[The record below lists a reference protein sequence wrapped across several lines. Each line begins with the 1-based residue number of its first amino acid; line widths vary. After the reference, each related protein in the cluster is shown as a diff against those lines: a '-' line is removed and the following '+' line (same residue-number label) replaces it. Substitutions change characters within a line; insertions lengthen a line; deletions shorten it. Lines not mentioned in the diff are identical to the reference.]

1 MKIIEYNPKY
11 DEQIKILLVEL
22 QSYITKID
30 KDKYNIITK
39 EFKEKYFQKTIE
51 EVQNYEGK
59 IFLAQNNKKIVGLI
73 VGLINN
79 EEVYTYD
86 FKAPKRGRITELIVT
101 HEYQKNKIGEKLLNK
116 MEEYFKSVECKAVL
130 IDVFGYNL
138 NAQNF
143 YSKNGYKNRNIEIME
158 KNLEIE

>member
-11 DEQIKILLVEL
+11 DEQIKNLLVEL
-22 QSYITKID
+22 QSYIAEID
-30 KDKYNIITK
+30 EDKYNIITK

-59 IFLAQNNKKIVGLI
+59 IFLAQDNEKIIGLI

-79 EEVYTYD
+79 EEIHTYD
-86 FKAPKRGRITELIVT
+86 FKAPKRGRITELIIT
-101 HEYQKNKIGEKLLNK
+101 KKYQKNKIGEKLLNK
-116 MEEYFKSVECKAVL
+116 MEEYFKSVECKAIL
-130 IDVFGYNL
+130 IDVFGYNE

-143 YSKNGYKNRNIEIME
+143 YYKKGYKNRNIEII
-158 KNLEIE
+158 KKI

>member
-30 KDKYNIITK
+30 EDKYNIITN
-39 EFKEKYFQKTIE
+39 EFKEKYIQKTIE

-59 IFLAQNNKKIVGLI
+59 IFLAQDNEKIVGLI

-79 EEVYTYD
+79 DEIHTYD

-101 HEYQKNKIGEKLLNK
+101 HEYQKNKVGEKLLNE
-116 MEEYFKSVECKAVL
+116 MEEYFKSVGCKAVL

-143 YSKNGYKNRNIEIME
+143 YSKNGYKNRNIEIM
-158 KNLEIE
+158 KKI

>member
-51 EVQNYEGK
+51 EYK
-59 IFLAQNNKKIVGLI
+59 IMK
-73 VGLINN
+73 
-79 EEVYTYD
+79 
-86 FKAPKRGRITELIVT
+86 
-101 HEYQKNKIGEKLLNK
+101 EK
-116 MEEYFKSVECKAVL
+116 YF
-130 IDVFGYNL
+130 
-138 NAQNF
+138 
-143 YSKNGYKNRNIEIME
+143 
-158 KNLEIE
+158 